1 MKAFYLDKFQYTF
14 DKNQEMITYLK
25 EHESQLNEK
34 IHILI
39 SHILNAH
46 EIWMT
51 RILKIPTQYG
61 VWQLQDYLSMIEV
74 DQQNFELT
82 KQILTEKDLNENV
95 AYVTSTGESYTNVL
109 HELLFHVVNH
119 SSYHRAQ
126 INSELKNLGLKPLIT
141 DYVFYKRI

>member
-1 MKAFYLDKFQYTF
+1 MKDFYLDKFQYTY
-14 DKNQEMITYLK
+14 DKNQEMIAYLC
-25 EHESQLNEK
+25 EHESELNEK

-51 RILKIPTQYG
+51 RILKTPTKYG
-61 VWQLQDYLSMIEV
+61 VWQLQDYVNLAEI

-82 KQILTEKDLNENV
+82 KQILSVKDLNEKV
-95 AYVTSTGESYTNVL
+95 DYVTSTGEPYSNVL

-126 INSELKNLGLKPLIT
+126 INSELKSLGIKPLIT
-141 DYVFYKRI
+141 DYVFYKRQ

>member
-1 MKAFYLDKFQYTF
+1 MKDFYIDKFQYTF
-14 DKNQEMITYLK
+14 DKNQEMIAYLC
-25 EHESQLNEK
+25 ENESVLTEK
-34 IHILI
+34 IHVLI

-51 RILKIPTQYG
+51 RILKSPTKYG
-61 VWQLQDYLSMIEV
+61 VWELQEYFNMAKIDKE
-74 DQQNFELT
+74 NFELT
-82 KQILTEKDLNENV
+82 KQILAEKDLNGKV
-95 AYVTSTGESYTNVL
+95 DYKTSTGEFYSNVL

-141 DYVFYKRI
+141 DYVFYKRQ